1 MKKCWMLLLVVLLLC
16 GCSQPENYETVMDS
30 EVEQQTA
37 EKLEI
42 LVNMPGEAA
51 KTVMSSQSGEQ
62 LYLCEDYSLSLRTAL
77 AGDLRKTVWEI
88 CGFYPEQL
96 PVIETMQGDNRRYDF
111 VWTAAGETGDQIG
124 RCAIL
129 DDGSYHY
136 SITTMADA
144 AKTGDLTDGA
154 WREIFNSFRIVPAEE
169 VVSSG
174 S

>member
-1 MKKCWMLLLVVLLLC
+1 MKKCLLLVLICLLS
-16 GCSQPENYETVMDS
+16 GCSQPKNYETVMDS
-30 EVEQQTA
+30 EVEQQAA
-37 EKLEI
+37 ERLEI
-42 LVNMPGEAA
+42 LVNLPAEAA
-51 KTVMSSQSGEQ
+51 KSAMTSEGGEQ
-62 LYLCEDYSLSLRTAL
+62 LYICEDYSVSIRTVTG
-77 AGDLRKTVWEI
+77 GDLRKTVQEV

-96 PVIETMQGDNRRYDF
+96 PVIETMQGESRRYDF

-136 SITTMADA
+136 IVSAMADA
-144 AKTGDLTDGA
+144 SLTGELTDGA
-154 WREIFNSFRIVPAEE
+154 WREIFTSFRIVPAEE